1 MSAVLRTR
9 HLRHRLLSPISAA
22 LAICL
27 AVGGVVLVVTPS
39 AFSVM
44 DEGPALTLR
53 SPQIPWAAVNQGT
66 GTRLEKQGQAARI
79 SFQKP
84 SRRSLAKVTE
94 LRQTQGQRPW
104 AVSSFRYLPRQMLS
118 DQRLSLLSSDDSG
131 DPYHS

>member
-1 MSAVLRTR
+1 MRTGPLRRLVLFPV
-9 HLRHRLLSPISAA
+9 SVA
-22 LAICL
+22 LAVCL
-27 AVGGVVLVVTPS
+27 ALGGMAFVVTPA
-39 AFSVM
+39 AFSAT

-53 SPQIPWAAVNQGT
+53 SPLIPLAALNQGP

-84 SRRSLAKVTE
+84 PRRSLAKVVD
-94 LRQTQGQRPW
+94 LCQTQGRRPRII
-104 AVSSFRYLPRQMLS
+104 SSFRYLPRQMLS